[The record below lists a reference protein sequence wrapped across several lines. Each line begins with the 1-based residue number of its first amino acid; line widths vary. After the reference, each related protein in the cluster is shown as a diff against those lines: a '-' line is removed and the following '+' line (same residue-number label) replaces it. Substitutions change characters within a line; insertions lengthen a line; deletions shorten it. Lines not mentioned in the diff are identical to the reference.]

1 MFNVVRVVRV
11 EPGAM
16 LDGSVFD
23 QWIYIEF
30 GGSTIPVFDPEMI
43 APDYASGELHEVRL
57 GLMATRVDYTNSSAS
72 GLAGNRYYGKVVL
85 VRERDGIF
93 SYLLDINGLKVHLF
107 DDSRYSLGDY
117 LVVQGRLDL
126 EDIKLPNS
134 VLWYE
139 V

>member
-72 GLAGNRYYGKVVL
+72 GLAGNRYYGRVVL

-134 VLWYE
+134 VLWDE

>member
-72 GLAGNRYYGKVVL
+72 GLAGNRYYGRVVL

-134 VLWYE
+134 VLWNE